1 MRGLLVVIWGV
12 AVLGAQDGH
21 AQQVADPFRF
31 LRWPVEDTRAA
42 LQGVLTPR
50 GLVLAGSVAGTLL
63 LVPLD
68 ERIGREIGQAPRKI
82 GLRSIEEVGNPK
94 VIRPLGTALFVG
106 ALLSGNERFQDAS
119 FTALES
125 VVMAN
130 FITNGLKLVFGRS
143 RPSDDDGPYR
153 FIPIAGGTSF
163 PSGHTTTAF
172 AFVTPW
178 VWYYPSVA
186 TPMLWGLAA
195 GTATTR
201 MLTRRHWLSDVVAG
215 AFIGTATAT
224 LLSWRHQGQAA
235 DFGWAF
241 RPVAGGGSAQL
252 TFSW

>member
-1 MRGLLVVIWGV
+1 MKCVGPIWIVLVL
-12 AVLGAQDGH
+12 AVPCGH

-42 LQGVLTPR
+42 LEGALTAR
-50 GLVLAGSVAGTLL
+50 GLLLAGGVAGTLL
-63 LVPLD
+63 FVPLD
-68 ERIGREIGQAPRKI
+68 ERVGREIGEAPRKI
-82 GLRSIEEVGNPK
+82 GIRSIEEIGNPK
-94 VIRPLGTALFVG
+94 VVRPLGTALFVG

-125 VVMAN
+125 ALMAN
-130 FITNGLKLVFGRS
+130 TITNALKLLFGRY
-143 RPSDDDGPYR
+143 RPADNDGPYR

-178 VWYYPSVA
+178 VLYYPSVVS
-186 TPMLWGLAA
+186 PMLWGLAA

-201 MLTRRHWLSDVVAG
+201 MLTRRHWLSDVLAG

-224 LLSWRHQGQAA
+224 LLTRRHQGRTANLS
-235 DFGWAF
+235 WAF
-241 RPVAGGGSAQL
+241 RPVPGGAAAHLSF
-252 TFSW
+252 TW

>member
-1 MRGLLVVIWGV
+1 MKRAYASVWLA
-12 AVLGAQDGH
+12 AVLMVPLAQ

-31 LRWPVEDTRAA
+31 LRWPVEDTQAA

-50 GLVLAGSVAGTLL
+50 ALVLAGGVAGSLL
-63 LVPLD
+63 FVPLD
-68 ERIGREIGQAPRKI
+68 ERVRREIGEAPRRI
-82 GLRSIEEVGNPK
+82 VLRSIEEIGNPK
-94 VIRPLGTALFVG
+94 VMRPLGTALFVG
-106 ALLSGNERFQDAS
+106 ALFSGNERFQDAS

-143 RPSDDDGPYR
+143 RPADDEGPYR

-178 VWYYPSVA
+178 VLYYPSIA
-186 TPMLWGLAA
+186 SPMLWGLAA

-224 LLSWRHQGQAA
+224 LLTRRHQGRAPN
-235 DFGWAF
+235 FSWVL
-241 RPVAGGGSAQL
+241 RPVPGGGSAQL
-252 TFSW
+252 AFSW